1 MTHEHRIGALARQWS
16 ESPKWDLSLVGGT
29 YAWSPWRVSLGPISL
44 LISIMNSEVVE
55 YVCACV
61 CASVCFWSR
70 EWERDGEAEPL
81 GYRGV
86 GAPAFPVGLTSIRR
100 RIGGQVRQIL
110 WKATSQGGKKNSE
123 FNLVQSSEK

>member
-1 MTHEHRIGALARQWS
+1 MEREPKVGLELGWGDVCLVTLASFFGSYFSVNFYNEQW
-16 ESPKWDLSLVGGT
+16 G
-29 YAWSPWRVSLGPISL
+29 
-44 LISIMNSEVVE
+44 VE

-61 CASVCFWSR
+61 CVSVCFWSR